1 VQELE
6 PPALARQAAAP
17 VVSKQLESAR
27 ERFSEPQQAGLQPAS
42 GLPLEPVELPQVWL
56 RLEPLAE
63 ALQAG

>member
-1 VQELE
+1 
-6 PPALARQAAAP
+6 
-17 VVSKQLESAR
+17 VVSKRPESAR

-56 RLEPLAE
+56 RLERLAE